1 MCVTLSGSHIPQPPG
16 APPRPPSA
24 TASAKSMPTSRPS
37 SPHILTVSGVS
48 LFASCLRRSALMNA
62 EVQGHRRKATESY
75 RAEQWSSSSTRGSAY
90 SPKGHGNPTSFRP
103 SRDPEVPSASLTEP
117 GNHCCA
123 RQEEASDDSGL
134 HAQTPDIC
142 REFAHSAP
150 SLTAISILQ
159 IRKVALQRAGPLAQ
173 GQSAM
178 EVSVTVQGSNK
189 GLWGPKLKLI
199 PTKYAAACQRYL
211 LMSPVICPPAHE
223 PLSYMISEDIGCQT
237 ANSINSGTVRASH
250 CPEAL
255 THQ

>member
-1 MCVTLSGSHIPQPPG
+1 MAVSRGKAAQASLTPRGQGTLRVSGPAEGRASQRQLTWASLAEGEPTHLQPQPG
-16 APPRPPSA
+16 
-24 TASAKSMPTSRPS
+24 
-37 SPHILTVSGVS
+37 
-48 LFASCLRRSALMNA
+48 FAGP
-62 EVQGHRRKATESY
+62 QGHRRKATESY

-142 REFAHSAP
+142 REFAHSAA